1 MSFESLKETWA
12 NPSYWDHGQ
21 LGHEIIGE
29 LLGYPERLY
38 KAGLSVIEAKKRVD
52 EIKKQIEIK
61 RDTLL
66 LSGAIDGKNAEVR
79 EAQIDAKL
87 NEEKGALSVEKENLE
102 REELNLKLVE
112 DEYRSLLA
120 ISRILGNED
129 I

>member
-12 NPSYWDHGQ
+12 SASN
-21 LGHEIIGE
+21 EIIGE
-29 LLGYPERLY
+29 LLEYPERLHR
-38 KAGLSVIEAKKRVD
+38 AELSVIAAKKRVD
-52 EIKKQIEIK
+52 EIKNQIEIK
-61 RDTLL
+61 RDSLL
-66 LSGAIDGKNAEVR
+66 LSGVIDGKNAEVR

-102 REELNLKLVE
+102 RQELNFKLVE

-129 I
+129 F